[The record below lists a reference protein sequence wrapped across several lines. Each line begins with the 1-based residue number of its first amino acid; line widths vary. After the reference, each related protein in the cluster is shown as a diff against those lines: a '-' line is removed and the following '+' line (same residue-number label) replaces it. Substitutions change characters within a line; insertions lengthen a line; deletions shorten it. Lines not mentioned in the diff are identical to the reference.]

1 MTEKNKTLLIL
12 VLGVFFYIIIFF
24 KPDSI
29 FREFLVFEIRDTWMW
44 NFFEGIVEIFTN
56 GPDEELAYIFW
67 WILSAVYFYYLWI
80 KRKLITDYI
89 FKIIKKFYSKV

>member
-24 KPDSI
+24 KPASD
-29 FREFLVFEIRDTWMW
+29 FRGFVVFEIRYTWMW
-44 NFFEGIVEIFTN
+44 NFFENIVEVFTT
-56 GPDEELAYIFW
+56 GPDEKIAYIFW